1 MDVLTV
7 LAEVGGLQRQLLGN
21 SRELADHQGGI
32 TSILDRL
39 EIRGL
44 VKRMPSRND
53 RRIVQVRLSAQRTQR
68 LRKLYPELARSN
80 RALFERVLRP
90 EPMRELA
97 KSLDLPIR
105 GLEAQSES

>member
-1 MDVLTV
+1 
-7 LAEVGGLQRQLLGN
+7 
-21 SRELADHQGGI
+21 
-32 TSILDRL
+32 
-39 EIRGL
+39 
-44 VKRMPSRND
+44 MPSRND

-68 LRKLYPELARSN
+68 LRKLYPELAPSN